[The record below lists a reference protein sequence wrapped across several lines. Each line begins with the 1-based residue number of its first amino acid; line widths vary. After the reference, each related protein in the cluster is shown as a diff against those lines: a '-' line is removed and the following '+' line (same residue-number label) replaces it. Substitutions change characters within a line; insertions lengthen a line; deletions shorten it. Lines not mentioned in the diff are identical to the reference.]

1 MINVKGD
8 KAKHVLWAV
17 PATICSSKAC
27 YACWACNTLTD
38 PFHSERDFQAYLGY
52 FLEKWIKT

>member
-1 MINVKGD
+1 MKINVKGD

-52 FLEKWIKT
+52 F